1 MKDATA
7 RAACPALI
15 LISTEGEPVML
26 VPAPSIEEAQ
36 ERAIT
41 LLRSSPAGKSGLA
54 HSGCRATLFLP
65 ALEADGEVLAY
76 QPVSNAEHGTKNKVT
91 SIRSRSH

>member
-1 MKDATA
+1 MIDATA
-7 RAACPALI
+7 RAALPALI

-36 ERAIT
+36 QRAIT
-41 LLRSSPAGKSGLA
+41 LLRASPAGKSGIA
-54 HSGCRATLFLP
+54 HKGCRATLFVP

-76 QPVSNAEHGTKNKVT
+76 QPARAAEHGTNNKVT
-91 SIRSRSH
+91 AMRSRSH